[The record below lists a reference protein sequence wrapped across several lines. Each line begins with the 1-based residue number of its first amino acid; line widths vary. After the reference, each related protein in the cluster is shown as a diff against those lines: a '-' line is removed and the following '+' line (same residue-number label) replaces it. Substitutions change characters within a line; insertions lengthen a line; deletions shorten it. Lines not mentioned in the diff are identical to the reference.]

1 MLINHLTDPTV
12 NGFQIVAKVLSPFSL
27 SAERGCDHLSGEQVR
42 RKIPVLGVHWSSDIV
57 SIEDIVLYLVLAP
70 QPRLTKTGIFRRT
83 TAQSEESKPL
93 PYLTGALAPPE
104 LVTASLSPMREKR

>member
-1 MLINHLTDPTV
+1 MEDLALGGHLPCIWAAQ
-12 NGFQIVAKVLSPFSL
+12 GPGALRGEPEFQFWAFMEFRYCI
-27 SAERGCDHLSGEQVR
+27 
-42 RKIPVLGVHWSSDIV
+42 